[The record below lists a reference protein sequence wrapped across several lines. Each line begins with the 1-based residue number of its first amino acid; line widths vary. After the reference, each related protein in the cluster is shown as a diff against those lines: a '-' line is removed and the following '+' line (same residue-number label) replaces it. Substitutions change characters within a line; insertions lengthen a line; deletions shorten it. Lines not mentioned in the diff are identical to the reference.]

1 MMLWSGFYKNIQL
14 SWHFLT
20 EDLVTEMGPIFPK
33 IELNLNFNVGS
44 IQFVLWGQLAKQAEF

>member
-14 SWHFLT
+14 SWHSLT
-20 EDLVTEMGPIFPK
+20 KDLVTEMGPVFRK
-33 IELNLNFNVGS
+33 IELNLNFSVGS